1 MAFIKFKPI
10 SSFFNFYSR
19 VNQEEVR
26 EDIDRFISKD
36 EKVVICLKSNR
47 DVGIFTNKRVVLVDK
62 KGIKGFQRSI
72 YVVEYES
79 ISSYILNINNF
90 NCVIELITNSAHT
103 MKLSLSS
110 SIPLEQVYKIYKFIT
125 DRVIEE

>member
-10 SSFFNFYSR
+10 SSFFNFHSQVDPKE
-19 VNQEEVR
+19 VN
-26 EDIDRFISKD
+26 EDIERFISKD
-36 EKVVICLKSNR
+36 EKIVICLKSNR
-47 DVGIFTNKRVVLVDK
+47 DIGIFTNKRVVLVDK
-62 KGIKGFQRSI
+62 KGIKGFQRSV

-79 ISSYILNINNF
+79 ISSYILNINTF
-90 NCVIELITNSAHT
+90 NCVIELITNSAHS
-103 MKLSLSS
+103 MKLSLLS

>member
-10 SSFFNFYSR
+10 SSFFNFHSR
-19 VNQEEVR
+19 VSQEEVK
-26 EDIDRFISKD
+26 EDIDRFVSKD

-47 DVGIFTNKRVVLVDK
+47 DVGIFTNKRVVLIDK
-62 KGIKGFQRSI
+62 KGFNGFTRSI

-79 ISSYILNINNF
+79 ISSYILNINSF
-90 NCVIELITNSAHT
+90 NSVIELITNSAHT
-103 MKLSLSS
+103 MKLTLAS

-125 DRVIEE
+125 DRVIEK